1 MTSTSWYHLEMYRAQ
16 KLLLKHSQIRGIA
29 QTIFLKH
36 HQIQNKAK
44 PVHVKQGDVSVH
56 PRDDFLSR
64 YEPLNVIVKRRVDE
78 THCFRV
84 RFSNQETSII
94 LSHLWICVQAINQLR
109 QFLTNRQKEQY
120 IRCEVRLF
128 LRTRQQHCFRGI
140 INGIRKVACA

>member
-1 MTSTSWYHLEMYRAQ
+1 MISTCLYRPVSYMAQ
-16 KLLLKHSQIRGIA
+16 RSLQKHSQIRGIV

-64 YEPLNVIVKRRVDE
+64 YEPLNFIVKRRVDE

-84 RFSNQETSII
+84 MCSNLETSTIRPTE
-94 LSHLWICVQAINQLR
+94 WICAQAINQILK
-109 QFLTNRQKEQY
+109 TRQKTQF
-120 IRCEVRLF
+120 IRCEDWLF
-128 LRTRQQHCFRGI
+128 LRTGQKHYLRSVK
-140 INGIRKVACA
+140 NGIRVVAFV